1 VTSYEEVIQK
11 IIQKFIDTQG
21 APVVVRQANKSDEVE
36 VDDDG
41 QITDVGDGEQAL
53 ADTMDNFSGIMGPVA
68 YAMASRAIDDEDLS
82 EINLPE
88 DLEEKL

>member
-1 VTSYEEVIQK
+1 MTSYKEVIQK

-21 APVVVRQANKSDEVE
+21 APVVVRQANKSDELE

-41 QITDVGDGEQAL
+41 QVTDVGDGEKGL
-53 ADTMDNFSGIMGPVA
+53 ADTMDNFSNIMGPVA